1 MKTNKSCIA
10 RKTQLQQFVV
20 YALIKTHLYT
30 FINMYIV
37 TVMMKLKTDGRL
49 YYAIALL
56 LSASWKIGQIN
67 EKKLGMGI

>member
-1 MKTNKSCIA
+1 MS
-10 RKTQLQQFVV
+10 
-20 YALIKTHLYT
+20 
-30 FINMYIV
+30 IV

-49 YYAIALL
+49 WYTTALL